1 MGDGKLSAP
10 PIPVKTFED
19 VPGPPSN
26 VSFPDVSFTTARVI
40 WDVPTEPNGEILK
53 YRVTYRRRPATSGR
67 LAYENE
73 GLTPP
78 RNFSKEFLPTDRTF
92 RAVNLQPM
100 TYYEFEVAAKTNLG
114 WGYAAHGV
122 VYTTNNREAPKPP
135 SAPQI
140 SASQV
145 QDREITFSW
154 NPGNDGYAPL
164 R

>member
-1 MGDGKLSAP
+1 MT
-10 PIPVKTFED
+10 I
-19 VPGPPSN
+19 
-26 VSFPDVSFTTARVI
+26 
-40 WDVPTEPNGEILK
+40 GEILK
-53 YRVTYRRRPATSGR
+53 YRVTYRRRPNPSS
-67 LAYENE
+67 YND

-114 WGYAAHGV
+114 WGVAAHGV

-135 SAPQI
+135 SGPQI
-140 SASQV
+140 SLSQV

-154 NPGNDGYAPL
+154 NPGMHTYIFL
-164 R
+164 RPSLKIPSRGVLMYYLTLSYSLRSD

>member
-1 MGDGKLSAP
+1 MNFLDTLR
-10 PIPVKTFED
+10 D
-19 VPGPPSN
+19 VPS
-26 VSFPDVSFTTARVI
+26 
-40 WDVPTEPNGEILK
+40 EPNGEILK
-53 YRVTYRRRPATSGR
+53 YRVTYRRRPNPSS
-67 LAYENE
+67 YND

-135 SAPQI
+135 SGPQI
-140 SASQV
+140 SLSQV

-154 NPGNDGYAPL
+154 NPGNYLYDIFKAAQLLRSAAFYIPL
-164 R
+164 LLY

>member
-1 MGDGKLSAP
+1 MT
-10 PIPVKTFED
+10 I
-19 VPGPPSN
+19 
-26 VSFPDVSFTTARVI
+26 
-40 WDVPTEPNGEILK
+40 GEILK
-53 YRVTYRRRPATSGR
+53 YRVTYRRRPNPSS
-67 LAYENE
+67 YND

-114 WGYAAHGV
+114 WGVAAHGV

-135 SAPQI
+135 SGPQI
-140 SASQV
+140 SLSQV

-154 NPGNDGYAPL
+154 NPGMHTYLYFYKAIAKNAMNFGEVEVSLKSYLMLTYSL
-164 R
+164 RPD

>member
-1 MGDGKLSAP
+1 M
-10 PIPVKTFED
+10 
-19 VPGPPSN
+19 PS
-26 VSFPDVSFTTARVI
+26 
-40 WDVPTEPNGEILK
+40 EPNGEILK
-53 YRVTYRRRPATSGR
+53 YRVTYRRRPNPSS
-67 LAYENE
+67 YND

-135 SAPQI
+135 SGPQI
-140 SASQV
+140 SLSQV

-154 NPGNDGYAPL
+154 NPGNYLKLFKPQEV
-164 R
+164 RVFSVVEFQV